1 MALKFYR
8 LYKID
13 RDYDIAEK
21 DSFENLANIERN
33 PIIGQN
39 HSFKLRKEKQIMRKL
54 KTYLNYANL
63 SFLN

>member
-39 HSFKLRKEKQIMRKL
+39 HSFKLREEKQIMR
-54 KTYLNYANL
+54 
-63 SFLN
+63 